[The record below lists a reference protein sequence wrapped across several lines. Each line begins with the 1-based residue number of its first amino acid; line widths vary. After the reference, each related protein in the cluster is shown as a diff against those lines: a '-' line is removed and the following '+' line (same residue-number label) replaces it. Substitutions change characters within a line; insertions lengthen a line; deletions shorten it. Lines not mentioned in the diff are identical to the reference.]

1 MEGEGWHLEEL
12 DFHPRAP
19 GVMRKGHRRRL
30 AREGDKES
38 GRGRARYSQSVGKG
52 HARLPKQQWKA
63 KSLRFAQEAE
73 LIEDGLDAL
82 KWEATDYAALS
93 AWYEEEVWAT
103 DFEEDLICC
112 EVQSSSEDSMA
123 SWSIISTTCSLS
135 DDEASMEPSR
145 PATVV
150 RKPRCTRWAEA
161 EANAALRAEEYF
173 AEMTQ
178 PAEKQRRARRLPKVQ
193 KAAALG
199 LKAAAPMDPGFSY
212 APRLSQPPSTGG
224 QPHPDFQAEHD
235 AALSFTEFCRPGRYG
250 AGSMRDP
257 VARTSAEFKAVTD
270 YFLYTLG
277 LGGDIEV
284 KELRRLGSAKALHRF
299 ACSGDV
305 TLMFHGCKSA
315 ANEAKILQEGFKVR
329 CCSSGGANYGTWFA
343 YNARYSNSGFAFMDA
358 DGFMH
363 MFICVVS
370 YHYTVMDNSEMRVVG
385 QDCAYPQWLIKYKV
399 PQNRFA
405 LNVRRKVYAGS
416 NRVWHVVR
424 DGKWVR
430 ETVGT

>member
-1 MEGEGWHLEEL
+1 MEGEGWHLEDL

-103 DFEEDLICC
+103 DFEEDLRCC

-123 SWSIISTTCSLS
+123 SWSIISTTSSLS

-150 RKPRCTRWAEA
+150 RLASSRQSKSVNP
-161 EANAALRAEEYF
+161 EYF

-212 APRLSQPPSTGG
+212 APRLTQPPSTGG

-277 LGGDIEV
+277 LGVD
-284 KELRRLGSAKALHRF
+284 
-299 ACSGDV
+299 
-305 TLMFHGCKSA
+305 TM
-315 ANEAKILQEGFKVR
+315 
-329 CCSSGGANYGTWFA
+329 GTWTF
-343 YNARYSNSGFAFMDA
+343 R
-358 DGFMH
+358 
-363 MFICVVS
+363 
-370 YHYTVMDNSEMRVVG
+370 T
-385 QDCAYPQWLIKYKV
+385 
-399 PQNRFA
+399 
-405 LNVRRKVYAGS
+405 
-416 NRVWHVVR
+416 
-424 DGKWVR
+424 
-430 ETVGT
+430 